1 MIRFIKRQLL
11 RSWNIIK
18 GYWDMMLFEF
28 IKDSEFTEIDKYF
41 VCVMMGM
48 FLVVWTAIV
57 IMFMPLI
64 LVMFKDN
71 TRIGF

>member
-28 IKDSEFTEIDKYF
+28 IKDSEFTEIGKYF
-41 VCVMMGM
+41 VGVMMGM

>member
-28 IKDSEFTEIDKYF
+28 IKDSEFTEIGKYF
-41 VCVMMGM
+41 VGVMMGM
-48 FLVVWTAIV
+48 FLVVWAAIV